1 MGSMNVGAL
10 NKQVSAWTGL
20 AITVVVAS
28 VVLLNFKSISG
39 VTASLNT
46 TIDTFVSAFSEPANW
61 VAITIIALIGFALL
75 KMYSGKR

>member
-1 MGSMNVGAL
+1 MGMNVGQL

-39 VTASLNT
+39 VTAALNT
-46 TIDTFVSAFSEPANW
+46 TIDTFVAEPANW

-75 KMYSGKR
+75 KLYSGKQR